1 MADPYS
7 PRPARLRRLLA
18 WALLGSAA
26 TVPVHAGAFGE
37 QFTLGGNLSLTS
49 DYIYHGVS
57 ESSDNPALQG
67 DLHLDTAGRNFVGV
81 WGSTRDS
88 SLDPGGSFE
97 YELYLGHR
105 IDLGSAWNLTVSAR
119 SHYFAGGLFEPS
131 ADYQEVLATLAYEDR
146 WALTLTA
153 IPNAVRYWFYQ
164 RLSRTPAYVADTSGQ
179 WLITP
184 GLFLTAGAGYY
195 YSTGTGPGIFESVG
209 YAYGNA
215 GLAYEWRNWRVD
227 VGYFLTQRD
236 AQKLFPYPSADQ
248 RVAGTLTWRF

>member
-1 MADPYS
+1 VVDPHS
-7 PRPARLRRLLA
+7 PNAARLRRLLA

-26 TVPVHAGAFGE
+26 APVHAGALGE

-57 ESSDNPALQG
+57 ESSDDPAFQG
-67 DLHLDTAGRNFVGV
+67 DIHLDTAGGNFTGL
-81 WGSTRDS
+81 WASTRDS

-97 YELYLGHR
+97 FELYLGHR
-105 IDLGSAWNLTVSAR
+105 FDLSSAWNLTLSAR
-119 SHYFAGGLFEPS
+119 SHYFAGGVFEPS
-131 ADYQEVLATLAYEDR
+131 ADYQELLATLAYEDR
-146 WALTLTA
+146 GALTLTA

-184 GLFLTAGAGYY
+184 GWYLTAGAGYY
-195 YSTGTGPGIFESVG
+195 YSTGSGPGIFRAVG

-215 GLAYEWRNWRVD
+215 GLAWEWRNWRVD

-236 AQKLFPYPSADQ
+236 EEKLFPYPSADQ
-248 RVAGTLTWRF
+248 RVAGTVTWRF